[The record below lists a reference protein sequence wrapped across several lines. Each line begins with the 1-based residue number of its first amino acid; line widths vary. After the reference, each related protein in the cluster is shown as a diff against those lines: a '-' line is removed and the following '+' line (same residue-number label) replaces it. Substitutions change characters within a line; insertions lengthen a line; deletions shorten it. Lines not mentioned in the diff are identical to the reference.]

1 MGRLRDLRWLLRA
14 SYTLSTWTCI
24 TPWQASHGMLL
35 LLLHLEVMLLLKP
48 LLECS
53 CGLLLGHGAWVALP
67 LLARWTTWLLRTKRQ
82 TSRRTLSHSGRLHP
96 RLSHESLA
104 LWWLWL
110 LKLTMIYAHLLLLL
124 LLKMASHEQLS
135 KLRIA
140 EVSHLWPL
148 ALDSSPHSLL
158 LLLLQSC
165 NLLLL

>member
-1 MGRLRDLRWLLRA
+1 MCRLRDLGWLLRA

-48 LLECS
+48 LLEC
-53 CGLLLGHGAWVALP
+53 LLLGHGAWVALP
-67 LLARWTTWLLRTKRQ
+67 LLARWTTRLLGTKRR

-110 LKLTMIYAHLLLLL
+110 LKLTMINTHLLLLLLL
-124 LLKMASHEQLS
+124 LLKMPSHEQVS

-140 EVSHLWPL
+140 DVSHLWPL
-148 ALDSSPHSLL
+148 DSSPHSLLL